1 MLINGQAV
9 PTDWKDYPYSFLVAA
24 VPIYHEE
31 GTFPKTWHKLAM
43 LGYTHIL
50 KLGGC
55 PIIKEFNPVKKD
67 STRVD
72 YTYKIQGSPALIY
85 KVFVSLLD
93 AEGNILETKFG
104 SGLEEPGDTMRVKDK
119 GEVAAIRLTV
129 KPWDADKI
137 VDSKTVTFKLRQA
150 SLF

>member
-1 MLINGQAV
+1 MLINGQGV
-9 PTDWKDYPYSFLVAA
+9 PTDWVDYPHSFLVAA

-31 GTFPKTWHKLAM
+31 GTFPKTWHRLAM

-55 PIIKEFNPVKKD
+55 PIIKEFKPVKKN
-67 STRVD
+67 SASVD
-72 YTYKIQGSPALIY
+72 YSYKIQGSPALIY

-93 AEGNILETKFG
+93 SKGNILETKF
-104 SGLEEPGDTMRVKDK
+104 SSSLEEPGDMLTSKEK
-119 GEVAAIRLTV
+119 SEVAAMRLTV

-137 VDSKTVTFKLRQA
+137 DSKTVTFQLRQA

>member
-9 PTDWKDYPYSFLVAA
+9 PTDWVDYPTSFLVAA

-31 GTFPKTWHKLAM
+31 GTFPKTWHRLAI

-55 PIIKEFNPVKKD
+55 PVIKEFNPVKKG
-67 STRVD
+67 SASVD
-72 YTYKIQGSPALIY
+72 YSYKIQGSPALIY
-85 KVFVSLLD
+85 KVFVSILD
-93 AEGNILETKFG
+93 AKGNILETKF
-104 SGLEEPGDTMRVKDK
+104 SSSLEESGDMLTSKEK
-119 GEVAAIRLTV
+119 SEVSAIRLTV

-137 VDSKTVTFKLRQA
+137 VDSKTVTFKLRQS

>member
-1 MLINGQAV
+1 MIINGQSV
-9 PTDWKDYPYSFLVAA
+9 PSDWVDYPYSFLVAA
-24 VPIYHEE
+24 VPILHEE

-55 PIIKEFNPVKKD
+55 PVIKEFKPVKRD
-67 STRVD
+67 SKRVD
-72 YTYKIQGSPALIY
+72 YSYKIQGSPALIY
-85 KVFVSLLD
+85 KVFISLLSNNGD
-93 AEGNILETKFG
+93 VIETHFSSK
-104 SGLEEPGDTMRVKDK
+104 LEEPGNTLTSDK
-119 GEVAAIRLTV
+119 GEVASIRLTV

-137 VDSKTVTFKLRQA
+137 VDSKTVTFQLRQA

>member
-9 PTDWKDYPYSFLVAA
+9 PTDWEDYPHSFLVAA

-55 PIIKEFNPVKKD
+55 PVIKEFKPVKK
-67 STRVD
+67 SSSRVD
-72 YTYKIQGSPALIY
+72 YSYMIQGSPALIY
-85 KVFVSLLD
+85 KIFVSLLD
-93 AEGNILETKFG
+93 DKGNILETRFG
-104 SGLEEPGDTMRVKDK
+104 SSLEEPGDTMMVKDK
-119 GEVAAIRLTV
+119 GEVSAIRLTV

-137 VDSKTVTFKLRQA
+137 VDSQTKTFQLRQA
-150 SLF
+150 PLF

>member
-9 PTDWKDYPYSFLVAA
+9 PTDWVDYPNSFLVAA

-31 GTFPKTWHKLAM
+31 GTFPKTWHRLAI

-55 PIIKEFNPVKKD
+55 PVIKEFNPVKKD
-67 STRVD
+67 SSRVD
-72 YTYKIQGSPALIY
+72 YSYKIVGSPALIY

-93 AEGNILETKFG
+93 AKGNILETKFE
-104 SGLEEPGDTMRVKDK
+104 SSLEEPGDMIKSIEK
-119 GEVAAIRLTV
+119 SEVAAIRLTV

-137 VDSKTVTFKLRQA
+137 VDSKTVTFKLRQS